1 MARTAAS
8 NASGRK
14 SARASSH
21 YNRWSSGE
29 VRELRQLAR
38 SKLPMREIGQKLG
51 RTAVSV
57 RGKAQREGIPLTS
70 GGGAAF
76 ARRAS
81 GKR

>member
-8 NASGRK
+8 NTSDRK

-21 YNRWSSGE
+21 YNRWSSSE

-38 SKLPMREIGQKLG
+38 AKLPMREIGQKLG
-51 RTAVSV
+51 RTIVSI

-70 GGGAAF
+70 GGSAAF
-76 ARRAS
+76 SRRSS

>member
-8 NASGRK
+8 NASSRK
-14 SARASSH
+14 RGRASSH

-38 SKLPMREIGQKLG
+38 AKLPMREIGQKLG
-51 RTAVSV
+51 RTAVSI

-70 GGGAAF
+70 SGSAGF
-76 ARRAS
+76 PRRS
-81 GKR
+81 SEKR